1 MIASVVLMF
10 TLTGGTPA
18 TTTTA
23 PAPPA
28 GHLALTATSAA
39 TATTTTA
46 VQQRN
51 TIRGSVYSPSRQPL
65 ENLRVELLDEVD
77 GMLKAVYTNGA
88 GQFVFFGLSTGVF
101 QVRVLTTGTDYEGR
115 TERVSITGSIIGD
128 GRGGAQ
134 SEQLD
139 LYLRYK
145 KGRGPQATVTAA
157 PGTVYVQEVPAAARK
172 AYEQALKELGDD
184 KKDKALL
191 SLQQAIELFPTYFA
205 ALDLLGQE
213 YVKRGNYEAAQP
225 FLTRAVAVNRR
236 SPSTW
241 YALGYAQYKL
251 RQLPAATES
260 LNKSASYNPNS
271 INTQL
276 VLGTVQR
283 RQQQWQ
289 AAETHLQRAKALSK
303 NNPVAEI
310 HWQLALLYNQTN
322 RNAAAADELE
332 LFLKARPDS
341 RDEVRIRK
349 VIDDLRKKKS

>member
-1 MIASVVLMF
+1 MLESVVLMMI
-10 TLTGGTPA
+10 LTAETPA
-18 TTTTA
+18 A
-23 PAPPA
+23 PAPANRP
-28 GHLALTATSAA
+28 ALTVTGNAIT
-39 TATTTTA
+39 
-46 VQQRN
+46 QQRN
-51 TIRGSVYSPSRQPL
+51 SIRGAIYTPERRPL

-77 GMLKAVYTNGA
+77 GLVKATYTNGA

-101 QVRVLTTGTDYEGR
+101 QVRVLTTGTDFDSR
-115 TERVSITGSIIGD
+115 TERVTITGSIMGD

-134 SEQLD
+134 SEQID

-145 KGRGPQATVTAA
+145 KGRGPQATTVTAA
-157 PGTVYVQEVPAAARK
+157 PGTVYAQEVPSAARK
-172 AYEQALKELGDD
+172 AYEQGLKELGDD
-184 KKDKALL
+184 KKDQALL
-191 SLQQAIELFPTYFA
+191 SLQRAVELFPTYFA

-213 YVKRGNYEAAQP
+213 YVKRGNYTGAEPLLA
-225 FLTRAVAVNRR
+225 RAVAVNRR

-283 RQQQWQ
+283 RQHQWQ
-289 AAETHLQRAKALSK
+289 AAETHLQRAKTLSK
-303 NNPVAEI
+303 DNPVAEV

-322 RNAAAADELE
+322 RAAAAADELE

-349 VIDDLRKKKS
+349 VIGDLRKKK

>member
-1 MIASVVLMF
+1 MLI
-10 TLTGGTPA
+10 LTAETPA
-18 TTTTA
+18 TTA
-23 PAPPA
+23 PAPRS
-28 GHLALTATSAA
+28 HLALTATGSAA
-39 TATTTTA
+39 M
-46 VQQRN
+46 QQRN
-51 TIRGSVYSPSRQPL
+51 TIRGSIYTPERRPL

-77 GMLKAVYTNGA
+77 GLVKATYTNGA
-88 GQFVFFGLSTGVF
+88 GQFVFFGLSTGTF
-101 QVRVLTTGTDYEGR
+101 HVRVLTTGTDFESR
-115 TERVSITGSIIGD
+115 TERVTITGSVIGSPV
-128 GRGGAQ
+128 GGSQ
-134 SEQLD
+134 SEQVD

-145 KGRGPQATVTAA
+145 KGRGAQATVTAA

-172 AYEQALKELGDD
+172 VYEQALKELEDNKRD
-184 KKDKALL
+184 QALL
-191 SLQQAIELFPTYFA
+191 SLQRAVELFPTYFA

-213 YVKRGNYEAAQP
+213 HVKRGNYEGAQP

-251 RQLPAATES
+251 RQFPAATEA

-283 RQQQWQ
+283 RQQQWL

-303 NNPVAEI
+303 TTPVAEV

-322 RNAAAADELE
+322 RAAAAADELE
-332 LFLKARPDS
+332 LFLKAQPDS

-349 VIDDLRKKKS
+349 VIGDLRRKK

>member
-1 MIASVVLMF
+1 MIESVVLMLM
-10 TLTGGTPA
+10 LTGETPA
-18 TTTTA
+18 TT
-23 PAPPA
+23 PAPQS
-28 GHLALTATSAA
+28 HLALTTATAAA
-39 TATTTTA
+39 TA
-46 VQQRN
+46 QQRN
-51 TIRGSVYSPSRQPL
+51 TIRGSVYSPTRQPL

-77 GMLKAVYTNGA
+77 GLVKSAYTNGA

-101 QVRVLTTGTDYEGR
+101 QVRVLTTGTDFESR
-115 TERVSITGSIIGD
+115 TERISITGSIIGD

-134 SEQLD
+134 SEQID

-145 KGRGPQATVTAA
+145 KGRGPQATVSAA
-157 PGTVYVQEVPAAARK
+157 PGTVYVQEVPDAARK
-172 AYEQALKELGDD
+172 VYEQALKELGDD
-184 KKDKALL
+184 KAKDRALL
-191 SLQQAIELFPTYFA
+191 SLQQAVDLFPTYFA

-213 YVKRGNYEAAQP
+213 YVKRGNYAAAQP
-225 FLTRAVAVNRR
+225 FLSRAVNINRR

-260 LNKSASYNPNS
+260 LNKSVSYNPNS
-271 INTQL
+271 INAHL

-283 RQQQWQ
+283 RQHQWR
-289 AAETHLQRAKALSK
+289 AAETHLQRAKLLSK
-303 NNPVAEI
+303 DNPVAEI

-322 RNAAAADELE
+322 RAAAAADELE

-341 RDEVRIRK
+341 RDEMRIRK

>member
-1 MIASVVLMF
+1 MLESVVLMMI
-10 TLTGGTPA
+10 LTADTPA
-18 TTTTA
+18 TA
-23 PAPPA
+23 PAPQS
-28 GHLALTATSAA
+28 HLAL
-39 TATTTTA
+39 A
-46 VQQRN
+46 VTGNAITQQRN
-51 TIRGSVYSPSRQPL
+51 SIRGSVYTPERRPL

-77 GMLKAVYTNGA
+77 GLVKATYTNGA
-88 GQFVFFGLSTGVF
+88 GQFVFFGLSTGTF
-101 QVRVLTTGTDYEGR
+101 QVRVLTTGTDFDSR
-115 TERVSITGSIIGD
+115 TERVTITGSIMGD

-145 KGRGPQATVTAA
+145 KGRGPKAATVAAA
-157 PGTVYVQEVPAAARK
+157 PGTVYVQEVPGEARK
-172 AYEQALKELGDD
+172 AYEQAQKELEEGR
-184 KKDKALL
+184 KDQALS
-191 SLQQAIELFPTYFA
+191 SLQRAVDLFPTYFA

-213 YVKRGNYEAAQP
+213 QVKRGNYEGAKTL
-225 FLTRAVAVNRR
+225 LTRAVAVNRR

-251 RQLPAATES
+251 RQFPDATES

-283 RQQQWQ
+283 RQNQWQ
-289 AAETHLQRAKALSK
+289 AAETHLQRAKTLSK
-303 NNPVAEI
+303 DNPVPEV

-322 RNAAAADELE
+322 RAAAAADELE
-332 LFLKARPDS
+332 LFLKAQPDT

-349 VIDDLRKKKS
+349 VIDDLRRKK